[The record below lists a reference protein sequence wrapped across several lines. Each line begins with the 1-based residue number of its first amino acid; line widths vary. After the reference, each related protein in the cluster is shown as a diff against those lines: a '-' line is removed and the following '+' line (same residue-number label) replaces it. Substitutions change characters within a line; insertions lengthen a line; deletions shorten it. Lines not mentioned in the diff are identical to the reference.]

1 MAAVL
6 LDFQADNDNLHP
18 LDFLEEVS
26 KKNDWCWQRAQDD
39 KITLSV
45 NGQYTDYKMV
55 FIWDDESET
64 LQCSCFLDLDFSN
77 VSYDAIARA
86 LMDLNARLWFGHFI
100 YNEEGLLYYHHTM
113 LLRDV
118 TGNAACEHIQDLVCI
133 AKTETDKYFTL
144 LSLIAQE
151 KANDRDQ
158 LTLALLDCEG
168 AA

>member
-1 MAAVL
+1 
-6 LDFQADNDNLHP
+6 
-18 LDFLEEVS
+18 
-26 KKNDWCWQRAQDD
+26 
-39 KITLSV
+39 
-45 NGQYTDYKMV
+45 
-55 FIWDDESET
+55 
-64 LQCSCFLDLDFSN
+64 
-77 VSYDAIARA
+77 
-86 LMDLNARLWFGHFI
+86 
-100 YNEEGLLYYHHTM
+100 M